1 MKQDLAT
8 LQVISEILKG
18 DPLASQRTLA
28 KNANMSLGMM
38 NAILGR
44 FVERGWIM
52 LSNVNGRKLA
62 YAVTPDGLSELA
74 KRGKAFALRT
84 FKLANV
90 YSEVFCKKF
99 TEAKAVGKTKVIL
112 YGDSYIKFI
121 IKYAC
126 YEAGMDFEQKESTAK
141 VLTEEVCLAGEL
153 NDDDVQRVLI
163 EKGCFNLVEIV
174 QMYLGVC
181 NEL

>member
-1 MKQDLAT
+1 M
-8 LQVISEILKG
+8 QVISETLKE
-18 DPLASQRTLA
+18 DPQASQRTLA
-28 KNANMSLGMM
+28 KKANISLGMM

-62 YAVTPDGLSELA
+62 YAVTPEGIAELA
-74 KRGKAFALRT
+74 KRGKSFALRT

-90 YSEVFCKKF
+90 YSETFCKKF
-99 TEAKAVGKTKVIL
+99 LEAKAAGKTKVVL

-126 YEAGMDFEQKESTAK
+126 NEVGMDFEEKETTAK
-141 VLTEEVCLAGEL
+141 VLTNEVCLAGEL
-153 NDDDVQRVLI
+153 NEDAVQKKLI
-163 EKGCFNLVEIV
+163 ETGCMNLVEIV
-174 QMYLGVC
+174 QG
-181 NEL
+181 EIHG

>member
-1 MKQDLAT
+1 MEQDLAT
-8 LQVISEILKG
+8 LQVISKTLNEE
-18 DPLASQRTLA
+18 PQASQRTLA
-28 KNANMSLGMM
+28 KKANVSLGMM

-52 LSNVNGRKLA
+52 LTNVNGRKLA
-62 YAVTPDGLSELA
+62 YAVTADGIAELA

-90 YSEVFCKKF
+90 YSETFCKKF
-99 TEAKAVGKTKVIL
+99 MEAKASGKTKVVL

-126 YEAGMDFEQKESTAK
+126 MESGLEFEQKEVSAQIL
-141 VLTEEVCLAGEL
+141 VDDFCLAGEL
-153 NDDDVQRVLI
+153 NDDDVQKKLI
-163 EKGCFNLVEIV
+163 EKGCFNLVGIV
-174 QMYLGVC
+174 QDC
-181 NEL
+181 K

>member
-1 MKQDLAT
+1 MEQDLAT
-8 LQVISEILKG
+8 LQVISETLNE
-18 DPLASQRTLA
+18 DPQASQRTLA
-28 KNANMSLGMM
+28 KKANVSLGMM

-52 LSNVNGRKLA
+52 LTNVNGRKLA
-62 YAVTPDGLSELA
+62 YAVTPDGISELT

-90 YSEVFCKKF
+90 YSETFCKKF
-99 TEAKAVGKTKVIL
+99 MEAKAAGKTKVVL

-126 YEAGMDFEQKESTAK
+126 NEVGIAFEHKEATATI
-141 VLTEEVCLAGEL
+141 LADEVCLAGEL
-153 NDDDVQRVLI
+153 NDDDVQKNLI
-163 EKGCFNLVEIV
+163 EKGCFNLVEMV
-174 QMYLGVC
+174 Q
-181 NEL
+181 NIK

>member
-1 MKQDLAT
+1 MEQDLAT
-8 LQVISEILKG
+8 LQVISETLNE
-18 DPLASQRTLA
+18 DPQASQRTLA
-28 KNANMSLGMM
+28 KKANMSLGMM

-52 LSNVNGRKLA
+52 LTNVNGRKLA
-62 YAVTPDGLSELA
+62 YAVTADGIAELA

-90 YSEVFCKKF
+90 YSETFCKKF
-99 TEAKAVGKTKVIL
+99 MEAKVSGKTKVIL

-126 YEAGMDFEQKESTAK
+126 SEVGLDFEHREATAK
-141 VLTEEVCLAGEL
+141 ILTYAVCIAGEL
-153 NDDDVQRVLI
+153 NNDDVQNKLI
-163 EKGCFNLVEIV
+163 EDGCLNLVEIV
-174 QMYLGVC
+174 Q
-181 NEL
+181 E

>member
-1 MKQDLAT
+1 MEQNLAT
-8 LQVISEILKG
+8 LQVISETLKE
-18 DPLASQRTLA
+18 DPQASQRTLA
-28 KNANMSLGMM
+28 KKANMSLGMM

-52 LSNVNGRKLA
+52 LTNVNGRKLA
-62 YAVTPDGLSELA
+62 YAVTPDGIAELA
-74 KRGKAFALRT
+74 KRGKSFALRT

-90 YSEVFCKKF
+90 YSETFCKKF
-99 TEAKAVGKTKVIL
+99 MEAKAAGKTKVVL

-126 YEAGMDFEQKESTAK
+126 NEVGLDFEEKETFAK

-153 NDDDVQRVLI
+153 NDEEVQKRLI
-163 EKGCFNLVEIV
+163 EEGCFNLVEMV
-174 QMYLGVC
+174 SK
-181 NEL
+181 